1 MSLCPLAR
9 LQIEGFFINTLPKTS
24 ERVSLYTMINKIE
37 NSSSRQKLP
46 SGTEGLIKKILSTLP
61 KEHLR
66 GVDRVR
72 LVDAITDPRLRNAQ
86 KGLSQLP
93 GLYHPRQ
100 GAQSAWIE
108 IALDVLLPLNVP
120 IHKRLL
126 PKLSFKANLAAVIF
140 SLVGQHHY
148 LTLRH
153 SVKRGQLESSI
164 RLYTE
169 KHLKKWNE
177 KEHGLRARLF
187 KPLQPTFERWARS
200 LQRRAKSGGKTP

>member
-1 MSLCPLAR
+1 
-9 LQIEGFFINTLPKTS
+9 
-24 ERVSLYTMINKIE
+24 MINKIE

-46 SGTEGLIKKILSTLP
+46 KGTEELIRKVFSTVP

-66 GVDRVR
+66 GLDRVR
-72 LVDAITDPRLRNAQ
+72 LVDSINDPRLRNTQ
-86 KGLSQLP
+86 KNLSQLP

-100 GAQSAWIE
+100 GAQPAWLE
-108 IALDVLLPLNVP
+108 IALDVLLPQHTPVY
-120 IHKRLL
+120 KRLL
-126 PKLSFKANLAAVIF
+126 PRLSYKANMAAVIF

-169 KHLKKWNE
+169 RQLKKWNE
-177 KEHGLRARLF
+177 KEHTLRARIF
-187 KPLQPTFERWARS
+187 KPLQPTFERWARN
-200 LQRRAKSGGKTP
+200 LQRRAKSSGKPS

>member
-1 MSLCPLAR
+1 
-9 LQIEGFFINTLPKTS
+9 
-24 ERVSLYTMINKIE
+24 MINKIE

-46 SGTEGLIKKILSTLP
+46 KGTEEVVRKILSTLP

-66 GVDRVR
+66 GIDRVR
-72 LVDAITDPRLRNAQ
+72 LVDVINDPRLRAAQ
-86 KGLSQLP
+86 KDISRLP

-100 GAQSAWIE
+100 GAQPAWLE
-108 IALDVLLPLNVP
+108 IALEVLLPQNAP

-126 PKLSFKANLAAVIF
+126 PRLSFKANLAAVIF

-153 SVKRGQLESSI
+153 SIKRGQLEASI
-164 RLYTE
+164 RIYTE
-169 KHLKKWNE
+169 KQLRRWNE

-187 KPLQPTFERWARS
+187 KPLQPAFERWARN
-200 LQRRAKSGGKTP
+200 LQRRAKSGGKTS